1 MDRHHKN
8 THSITVQACE
18 QVARSFIRSALAL
31 CEKRIHLGLMDKSAE
46 TAMVQA
52 ALCVKQAIETFLI
65 LAGQDSE

>member
-8 THSITVQACE
+8 THIVTAQACE
-18 QVARSFIRSALAL
+18 QAARNFIRSALEL

-65 LAGQDSE
+65 LVGQDPE